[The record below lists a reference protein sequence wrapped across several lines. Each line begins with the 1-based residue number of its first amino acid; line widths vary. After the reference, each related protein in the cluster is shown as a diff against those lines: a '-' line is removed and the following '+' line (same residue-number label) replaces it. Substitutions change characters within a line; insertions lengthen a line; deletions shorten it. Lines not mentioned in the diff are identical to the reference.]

1 MKYVWMER
9 PEDFHT
15 LLYRQDPD
23 QKIPQ
28 RMAVISPLITSTEE
42 EPEPYWTGRWRARII
57 ESKQQ
62 KFFSSVQQAKDWAQ
76 AVVLLTQ

>member
-1 MKYVWMER
+1 MER

-15 LLYRQDPD
+15 LLYKQDPD

-28 RMAVISPLITSTEE
+28 RMAVISPLIKYTED

-57 ESKQQ
+57 ASKQQ

-76 AVVLLTQ
+76 AVILLTQ